1 MKKNDNIKIIGRTVI
16 LVPYKRIHV
25 DKYHEW
31 MKSKELQEL
40 TASEE
45 LSLEEEY
52 KMQETW
58 HIDDDKCTFIV
69 LDKQIWEET
78 ENEIHAMIGDTNLFL
93 LGNDVAE
100 AEIMIA
106 EAFARGKGRGKE
118 AMLLMLKYGCDKL
131 CIKKYIAKI
140 GTNNSRSITMF
151 QNMGFIQVSESNVF
165 KEVTLEKHVTDE
177 WHTWL
182 NDKTNLSLIA
192 PYT

>member
-1 MKKNDNIKIIGRTVI
+1 MFKYECNLTSYHFR
-16 LVPYKRIHV
+16 
-25 DKYHEW
+25 YHEW

-58 HIDDDKCTFIV
+58 HIDDD
-69 LDKQIWEET
+69 
-78 ENEIHAMIGDTNLFL
+78 NAMIGDTNLFL